1 MGSPRASSAADTVR
15 WTTTLD
21 DLVDGS
27 HLTAVGLRRI
37 VTVVGVLAVAWGV
50 YTLVSGDVVFGLFLS
65 AYAVLTLGMI
75 YFRPLERV
83 IVGWQARPLLGRE
96 CEVATTAG
104 GVAIRQGTAR
114 GVLAWVELTGIRE
127 DARTILLVA
136 GRAARFG
143 IPKRAFD
150 SPAAADAFRD
160 EVLARVAAAAEA
172 ASR

>member
-1 MGSPRASSAADTVR
+1 MGSPRASADAPDKIR

-50 YTLVSGDVVFGLFLS
+50 YTLVSGDVVFGLFLA
-65 AYAVLTLGMI
+65 AYAALTLGMI

-96 CEVATTAG
+96 CEVTLAAP

-114 GVLAWVELTGIRE
+114 GTLAWRELTGIRE
-127 DARTILLVA
+127 DASTILLVA

-143 IPKRAFD
+143 IPKRAFA
-150 SPAAADAFRD
+150 SPKDAEAFRD
-160 EVLARVAAAAEA
+160 VVLARIAAAKTA
-172 ASR
+172 

>member
-1 MGSPRASSAADTVR
+1 MGSPRASAAAPDTIR
-15 WTTTLD
+15 WTTTVD

-50 YTLVSGDVVFGLFLS
+50 YTLVSGDVVFGIFLS
-65 AYAVLTLGMI
+65 AYAALTLGMI

-96 CEVATTAG
+96 CEVSVTAQ

-114 GVLAWVELTGIRE
+114 GTLAWRELTGIRE
-127 DARTILLVA
+127 DAQTILLVA

-143 IPKRAFD
+143 IPKRAFA
-150 SPAAADAFRD
+150 SPEATGAFRD
-160 EVLARVAAAAEA
+160 QVMARVAAA
-172 ASR
+172 RD